1 MQTNQNQ
8 SLNQNQNQNLNLNTL
23 DALNRFEQ
31 LAETYI
37 QELEN
42 YSLEELTRKPDEDQW
57 SLGQMYVHLIKSAL
71 YRHLPIMEACRTS
84 SGSEE
89 AAGKTESG
97 VEAYARGSYPPIRI
111 QVPPSKEYTPLQ
123 PESKDELV
131 SGLRE
136 VIRAMRAIQPTLADI
151 PAANTVEH
159 PGFGGLNAVEWFS
172 LVEMHYRHHLRQKER
187 LDAFLRETK
196 EAAGA

>member
-8 SLNQNQNQNLNLNTL
+8 SQNLNTI
-23 DALNRFEQ
+23 DILNRFEQ
-31 LAETYI
+31 LTETYI
-37 QELEN
+37 HELEN
-42 YSLEELTRKPDEDQW
+42 YSLEELTRKPEEDQW
-57 SLGQMYVHLIKSAL
+57 SLGQMYVHLIGSVL

-111 QVPPSKEYTPLQ
+111 QIPPSKEYTPLQ
-123 PESKDELV
+123 PESKEQLV
-131 SGLRE
+131 SGLRD
-136 VIRAMRAIQPTLADI
+136 VISAMRAIQPTLVDI
-151 PAANTVEH
+151 PTANTVTH
-159 PGFGGLNAVEWFS
+159 PGFGELNAVEWFA

-196 EAAGA
+196 EASGA

>member
-8 SLNQNQNQNLNLNTL
+8 SQNLNTI
-23 DALNRFEQ
+23 DILNRFEQ
-31 LAETYI
+31 VAETYME
-37 QELEN
+37 ELEQ
-42 YSLEELTRKPDEDQW
+42 YSLEELIRKPDEDQW
-57 SLGQMYVHLIKSAL
+57 SLGQMYVHLIRSVL

-84 SGSEE
+84 SGTEE

-111 QVPPSKEYTPLQ
+111 QIPPSKEYTPLQ

-131 SGLRE
+131 SGLRD
-136 VIRAMRAIQPTLADI
+136 VIRAMRAIEPTLADI
-151 PAANTVEH
+151 PAANTVTH
-159 PGFGGLNAVEWFS
+159 PGFGELNAVEWFA

-196 EAAGA
+196 EASEA